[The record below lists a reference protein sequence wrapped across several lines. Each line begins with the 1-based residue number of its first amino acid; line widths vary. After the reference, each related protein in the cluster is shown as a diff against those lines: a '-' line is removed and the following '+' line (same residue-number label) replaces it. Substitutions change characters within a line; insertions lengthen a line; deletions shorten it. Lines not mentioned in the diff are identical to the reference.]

1 MRISSKKNLGEF
13 FALGLHGFYHEN
25 KRTGLVRAK
34 YFGILLPT
42 VCWAT
47 TDGKCGRTDDVRTRS
62 REDDGKMR
70 RATPKGKMGRQYY
83 HLGGNQPKVLHYSQ
97 KLSHISSSLCLIL
110 LAVSLLFSPHLNQH
124 KKEEEMNVG
133 TNSVK
138 DPRLEQKIGAKVG
151 TEMNNSL
158 LSPFEMVAIFL
169 ERLN

>member
-97 KLSHISSSLCLIL
+97 KLSHIFFSLSYSFSSVAPI
-110 LAVSLLFSPHLNQH
+110 FSPSQ
-124 KKEEEMNVG
+124 
-133 TNSVK
+133 SA
-138 DPRLEQKIGAKVG
+138 Q
-151 TEMNNSL
+151 
-158 LSPFEMVAIFL
+158 
-169 ERLN
+169 ERGGNECWNK